1 MTKWYLTNVELSFQT
16 RLYLI
21 SLQKY
26 EQVQFDHH
34 HRFHTTAPQSKQD
47 RIPYKQSLP
56 HQSCRHAL
64 SPTVILV

>member
-1 MTKWYLTNVELSFQT
+1 M
-16 RLYLI
+16 LI
-21 SLQKY
+21 SHGMSDLLSCDFAETGY
-26 EQVQFDHH
+26 L
-34 HRFHTTAPQSKQD
+34 HTTDPQSKQD